1 MNAWFAAIF
10 LSLGVLFVVVAAVGL
25 LRLPDVYC
33 RSHALGKAFTL
44 GINAM
49 LVGLLFTLG
58 GPAFGLK
65 VILVA
70 CFLFLTIPVATHL
83 VCRLAWRNRMPHR
96 EGAGWVYPA
105 KEYGRECAPDLE
117 PPSKQELEGP
127 EA

>member
-1 MNAWFAAIF
+1 MIAIAAVVF
-10 LSLGVLFVVVAAVGL
+10 LGLGVLFVAVAAVGL

-44 GINAM
+44 GINSM
-49 LVGLLFTLG
+49 LVGLLLTLG

-83 VCRLAWRNRMPHR
+83 VCRLAWRNGVPYR
-96 EGAGWVYPA
+96 EGAGWVQP
-105 KEYGRECAPDLE
+105 GRQTGEDR
-117 PPSKQELEGP
+117 SS
-127 EA
+127 